1 MFLLEVGEN
10 MIVFQQMKLFAASF
24 IKGITKHMKLKQKF
38 LLLYLFG
45 IFIPVILVDFI
56 VIVNLNTYQKKEQRQ
71 ELERSVAQVL
81 SDFSSVI
88 EQVTYLSRNIVGDS
102 ALQQF
107 LYADYTSGQEFED
120 AYKEIESRSV
130 LNYYKFIKE
139 ISNIT
144 IYIEND
150 TIIEKENIKRLNDI
164 TRKTWWYQK
173 LKGNNSSFCIFE
185 DITRD
190 AGSGIN
196 PNAGMI
202 TLVREFRYVS
212 GKEAVLVLDLNY
224 NQLCHGTVETQ
235 KQSDIYICNSN
246 RILFSN
252 KSEIF
257 KKDEKHIP
265 VVEEIRRDSIYVTQ
279 IVPAVGE
286 KWTIYALSSKK
297 PIWKT
302 ILSSKELLFF
312 ILIVNLLLPTL
323 IINALIKSILTR
335 LQVLEKHF
343 DGLKNETFDRIEEDY
358 AEDEISQ
365 LFRHYNRTVDIIQQL
380 INTIIERNNEKSAL
394 ELTKKQAELNALI
407 TQVNPHFMYNTLECI
422 CMRSLIK
429 GEEETAGIVRCLSVL
444 LRQMS
449 KWDRDT
455 VTIEEELSFVEKYLT
470 IQKYRF
476 ADKIAYEVRLQDEA
490 KDFLIPKLTLV
501 SFVENAC
508 VHGIEESVDSGDV
521 SVSAFAEQNQ
531 IRIVVKDT
539 GCGIEEERL
548 QELKE
553 KLEAADAELLFRSK
567 STGVLNA
574 YMRLKMHFGSRL
586 NFTISSVVKEGTRI
600 EICIEHEFQNGRGM

>member
-10 MIVFQQMKLFAASF
+10 MIVFQQMKLFVTSF
-24 IKGITKHMKLKQKF
+24 IKDITKHMKLKQKF

-71 ELERSVAQVL
+71 ELEHSVAQIL
-81 SDFSSVI
+81 SDFSSII

-102 ALQQF
+102 ALKQF
-107 LYADYTSGQEFED
+107 LYADYPSGMEFEM
-120 AYKEIESRSV
+120 AYQEIESRSV

-144 IYIEND
+144 IYVEND
-150 TIIEKENIKRLNDI
+150 TIIEKENIKKLNDI
-164 TRKTWWYQK
+164 TRNTWWYQK
-173 LKGNNSSFCIFE
+173 FKGSSNSFYIFE
-185 DITRD
+185 DVTRG

-196 PNAGMI
+196 PKAGTI
-202 TLVREFRYVS
+202 TLVREFQYEQSR
-212 GKEAVLVLDLNY
+212 EAILVLDLNY
-224 NQLCHGTVETQ
+224 NQIYRSTVAAQ
-235 KQSDIYICNSN
+235 AHSDLYICNKN

-252 KSEIF
+252 RTEIF
-257 KKDEKHIP
+257 KKDEKHMP
-265 VVEEIRRDSIYVTQ
+265 TVKEIRKKSMCITQ
-279 IVPAVGE
+279 IVPAVE
-286 KWTIYALSSKK
+286 EDWKIYALAGTK

-302 ILSSKELLFF
+302 VLSSKELIFLILF
-312 ILIVNLLLPTL
+312 VNLLLPTL
-323 IINALIKSILTR
+323 IINLVIKSVLTR
-335 LQVLEKHF
+335 LEVLEKHF
-343 DGLKNETFDRIEEDY
+343 DGLKKETFERIEEDS

-365 LFRHYNRTVDIIQQL
+365 LFRHYNRTVDTIQEL
-380 INTIIERNNEKSAL
+380 IDTIIERNNEKRAL
-394 ELTKKQAELNALI
+394 ELTKKQAELNALN

-429 GEEETAGIVRCLSVL
+429 GEKETAGIVRCLSVL

-449 KWDRDT
+449 KWDCDI

-476 ADKIAYEVRLQDEA
+476 ADKIAFEVRLQDEA
-490 KDFLIPKLTLV
+490 KDFQIPKLTLV

-521 SVSAFAEQNQ
+521 SVLASVEQDC
-531 IRIVVKDT
+531 IHIVVKDT
-539 GCGIEEERL
+539 GHGIEEKRL
-548 QELKE
+548 QELRE
-553 KLEAADAELLFRSK
+553 KLEAADADMLFHSK

-574 YMRLKMHFGSRL
+574 YMRLKMHFGDRL
-586 NFTISSVVKEGTRI
+586 KFTISSVVKEGTRI
-600 EICIEHEFQNGRGM
+600 EIWIERELQNGRGM